1 MSDPNINNSSSCMVQ
16 HQWQWSN
23 SSASNRWTT
32 PRQYYRVR
40 NPYYPGEGEISDSFY
55 VVETRNK
62 VRGNGKVLSIKFSTE
77 PGKHCTI
84 HGWSVNFGVDG
95 NV

>member
-1 MSDPNINNSSSCMVQ
+1 MSYPNVGDASSCLVQ
-16 HQWQWSN
+16 HQWNWSN
-23 SSASNRWTT
+23 KVDSNQWTT
-32 PRQYYRVR
+32 PMQYYRLR
-40 NPYYPGEGEISDSFY
+40 NPYYPGEGTISDGFY

-62 VRGNGKVLSIKFSTE
+62 VRGAGKVLSIKFSTE

-84 HGWSVNFGVDG
+84 YGWSVNIGTDG

>member
-1 MSDPNINNSSSCMVQ
+1 M
-16 HQWQWSN
+16 
-23 SSASNRWTT
+23 
-32 PRQYYRVR
+32 QYYRLR
-40 NPYYPGEGEISDSFY
+40 NPYYPGFGTVANSFD

-62 VRGNGKVLSIKFSTE
+62 VRGTGKVLSILFTTE

-84 HGWSVNFGVDG
+84 YGWSMNIGVDG

>member
-1 MSDPNINNSSSCMVQ
+1 MISPNIDNESSCLVS
-16 HQWQWSN
+16 HQWQWSDSVN
-23 SSASNRWTT
+23 SNRWTK
-32 PRQYYRVR
+32 PVQYYRLR
-40 NPYYPGEGEISDSFY
+40 NPYYPGSGSISDGFY

-62 VRGNGKVLSIKFSTE
+62 VRGNGKVLSIKFATE

>member
-1 MSDPNINNSSSCMVQ
+1 MATINEQSSCLVQ
-16 HQWQWSN
+16 FQWAWSN
-23 SSASNRWTT
+23 SVQSHRWTT
-32 PRQYYRVR
+32 PMQYYRLR
-40 NPYYPGEGEISDSFY
+40 NPYYPGFGTVANSFD

-62 VRGNGKVLSIKFSTE
+62 VRGTGKVLSILFTTE

-84 HGWSVNFGVDG
+84 YGWSMNIGVDG